1 MTNIIVLLLIIDSIT
16 IIFFNSAIDFINF
29 QSLMMVFL
37 FGFHTVADYK
47 ISGRIIMDT
56 DHCPIGERNCHQ
68 ISVFYISVSK
78 KIKIHMHLGIFKFI
92 YIMVLVLWFQISTEI
107 GQSKDQLEEVSQVS
121 FIIKSFGIN
130 IDGNFQD
137 CVILVEMD
145 TLSLEDSYI
154 HARIPVATIETGI
167 GKRDKHLLEEK
178 YFSETEYPDIL
189 YESMTISRSG
199 KATFIA
205 NGLITIKG
213 VQQSISIPFQLVTKS
228 NHRYL
233 VAEFELNRLDF
244 GVGTKSWTMSDV
256 VKIAVSHEF

>member
-1 MTNIIVLLLIIDSIT
+1 MHLGNFKFFYIIVL
-16 IIFFNSAIDFINF
+16 
-29 QSLMMVFL
+29 
-37 FGFHTVADYK
+37 
-47 ISGRIIMDT
+47 
-56 DHCPIGERNCHQ
+56 
-68 ISVFYISVSK
+68 
-78 KIKIHMHLGIFKFI
+78 
-92 YIMVLVLWFQISTEI
+92 VLCFQINTVI
-107 GQSKDQLEEVSQVS
+107 GQSKDQLEQMSKVS

-130 IDGNFQD
+130 VDGTFQD

-154 HARIPVATIETGI
+154 HARIPIATIETGI

-189 YESMTISRSG
+189 YESLTITRSG
-199 KATFIA
+199 KGTFIA

-233 VAEFELNRLDF
+233 VTEFELNRLDF

-256 VKIAVSHEF
+256 VKIAVSQEF

>member
-1 MTNIIVLLLIIDSIT
+1 MTNIIVLLLITDSIT

-29 QSLMMVFL
+29 QPLMMVFL

-47 ISGRIIMDT
+47 ISGRIIMDAAL
-56 DHCPIGERNCHQ
+56 CPIGERNCHQ
-68 ISVFYISVSK
+68 ISVFYMSVSK
-78 KIKIHMHLGIFKFI
+78 KSKIHMHLGNFKFF
-92 YIMVLVLWFQISTEI
+92 YIMVLAFWLQVNTVI
-107 GQSKDQLEEVSQVS
+107 GQSKDQLEELSKVS
-121 FIIKSFGIN
+121 FQIKSFGIN
-130 IDGNFQD
+130 VDGTFHNY
-137 CVILVEMD
+137 VIRAEMD

-189 YESMTISRSG
+189 YESFTITRSG

-213 VQQSISIPFQLVTKS
+213 VQQSISTSFQLVTKS

-256 VKIAVSHEF
+256 VKIEVSQEF